1 MLKKLITCLLPW
13 SLRRRALNRWF
24 GYRIAPTARIGMA
37 WIFPDMLVMDEH
49 SYIDHLTV
57 AINLSRVELGAHA
70 TIGRGNWITGFP
82 INTNSAHFRHQTNRQ
97 PSLSLGE
104 SAAITKNHHI
114 DCTDQIRIGRFS
126 TIAGYQ
132 TQLLTHSI
140 DVFENRQNSAPIHI
154 GDYTFVGT
162 NSVVL
167 GGATL
172 PDRSVLGAKSLLNK
186 EYHEEWMLYA
196 GVPAKPVQGIP
207 SSARYFTR
215 AEGFVV

>member
-1 MLKKLITCLLPW
+1 MLLKLLTCLLPW
-13 SLRRRALNRWF
+13 PLRRRALNRWF
-24 GYRIAPTARIGMA
+24 GYRIAPSARIGLA
-37 WIFPDMLVMDEH
+37 WVFPDTLVMDDH
-49 SYIDHLTV
+49 SSIDHFTV
-57 AINLSRVELGAHA
+57 AINLSRVELGARA
-70 TIGRGNWITGFP
+70 TIGRSNWITGFP
-82 INTNSAHFRHQTNRQ
+82 INTSSAHFRHQTNRQ
-97 PSLSLGE
+97 PSLWLGE

-154 GDYTFVGT
+154 GEYTFVGT

-167 GGATL
+167 GGAVL

-186 EYHEEWMLYA
+186 VFEEEWTLYA
-196 GVPAKPVQGIP
+196 GVPAKPVQAIP
-207 SSARYFTR
+207 ASARYFTR